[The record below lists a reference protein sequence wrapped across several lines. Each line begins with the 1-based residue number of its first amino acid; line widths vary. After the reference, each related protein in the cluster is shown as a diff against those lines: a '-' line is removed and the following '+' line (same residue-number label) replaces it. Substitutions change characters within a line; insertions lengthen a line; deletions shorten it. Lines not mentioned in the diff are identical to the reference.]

1 MFLNF
6 ICALLESILG
16 GFADSPFFDIVA
28 SFINALLAAFGCGIS
43 G

>member
-1 MFLNF
+1 MNF
-6 ICALLESILG
+6 ICALLQSILG

-28 SFINALLAAFGCGIS
+28 GFLNAFLAAFGCGIS